1 MERAQAE
8 AQQFAED
15 DKIKKERIETK
26 NRLDAMGYQIEKF
39 LTEANEKA
47 GANPEHALSE
57 EDKTK
62 LQGLA
67 DESKRLKD
75 DENASKEDMEA
86 VMKDIETTL
95 NAMYQK
101 YG

>member
-1 MERAQAE
+1 LSDEEVEKAQAE

-39 LTEANEKA
+39 LGEANEKA
-47 GANPEHALSE
+47 GANPEHALAE

-62 LQGLA
+62 LQ
-67 DESKRLKD
+67 
-75 DENASKEDMEA
+75 
-86 VMKDIETTL
+86 
-95 NAMYQK
+95 
-101 YG
+101 